1 MECPYFY
8 VLRGVSLMKRV
19 FKSFIYYL
27 TIFSIIL
34 LSLVVSPI
42 TVYSSD
48 FATDLS
54 EYLGRTATDDDI
66 HNFSLIISTLKTD
79 GLSDEGIAGILGNVA
94 VEGGAGSIFAIEGYS
109 GKTCISGEKYTEFE
123 LGKSYDYGTT
133 KPSLYMNDDNKTMG
147 GEGHGICQWSFGRAT
162 GLSDFA
168 ASHSEFKHVTVTH
181 WVKDYDSDWFQGT
194 YNIPDIA
201 GQVLW
206 MLEEMNTS
214 YTSTKSDMVSATNA
228 RTAAKSF
235 HDSYEG
241 SAGYTDNRAD
251 YAELAL
257 VAVKSCPG
265 VVAVNSIDAAN
276 ICTGAVNAGIW
287 TEEELSSF
295 VKLNDEDDLIPLLD
309 GAIRSMLTQSDV
321 ESLANWERNVN
332 NNTSDSGAIHYLRIF
347 VMFMGII
354 LIVWSVFIYLSYW
367 FDRINNF
374 ADVDLLGILTFNK
387 LHISDTEE
395 ECTFH
400 LKTLG
405 KTDKKTV
412 NHKAICTVSITGI
425 CFGTLI
431 VSGVLYRLLNSFI
444 NLVLRILGTV

>member
-1 MECPYFY
+1 
-8 VLRGVSLMKRV
+8 MKRV
-19 FKSFIYYL
+19 FKYIVYYL
-27 TIFSIIL
+27 SILSIIVS
-34 LSLVVSPI
+34 SLVFNPI
-42 TVYSSD
+42 MVYAGD

-54 EYLGRTATDDDI
+54 AYLGRTATDDDI
-66 HNFSLIISTLKTD
+66 HNFSLIITTLKTS
-79 GLSDEGIAGILGNVA
+79 GLSDAGIAGILGNVA
-94 VEGGAGSIFAIEGYS
+94 CEGGAGSIFAIEGYS
-109 GKTCISGEKYTEFE
+109 GKTCITGETYAEFE
-123 LGKSYDYGTT
+123 LGNSYDYGTT
-133 KPSLYMNDDNKTMG
+133 KPSVYTYDNGETMG
-147 GEGHGICQWSFGRAT
+147 GQGHGICQWSFVRAE
-162 GLSDFA
+162 GLSNFA

-181 WVKDYDSDWFQGT
+181 WLKERTSDWKQGT

-228 RTAAKSF
+228 RDAAKSF
-235 HDSYEG
+235 HNSYEK
-241 SAGYTDNRAD
+241 SAVENIEERAD

-257 VAVKSCPG
+257 VAIRSCTG
-265 VVAVNSIDAAN
+265 VVGGDGRDAAN
-276 ICTGAVNAGIW
+276 IGKGAVSAGIW
-287 TEEELSSF
+287 KEEDLAAF
-295 VKLNDEDDLIPLLD
+295 VKLNETDLTPYLDDAL
-309 GAIRSMLTQSDV
+309 RSKLTQLDV
-321 ESLANWERNVN
+321 ESLANWERNIH

-354 LIVWSVFIYLSYW
+354 LIVWSVFIYLAYW

-374 ADVDLLGILTFNK
+374 IDLDFLGILTFNK

-405 KTDKKTV
+405 KTEKKTV
-412 NHKAICTVSITGI
+412 NHRAVCIVSITGI

-431 VSGVLYRLLNSFI
+431 VSGTLYKILNIFTNLVFRLLGK
-444 NLVLRILGTV
+444 V

>member
-1 MECPYFY
+1 
-8 VLRGVSLMKRV
+8 MKRV
-19 FKSFIYYL
+19 FKYIMYYL
-27 TIFSIIL
+27 TILSIIVS
-34 LSLVVSPI
+34 SLAFNPI
-42 TVYSSD
+42 MVYAGD
-48 FATDLS
+48 FASDLS
-54 EYLGRTATDDDI
+54 TYLGRTANDDDI
-66 HNFSLIISTLKTD
+66 HNFSLIITTLKTD

-123 LGKSYDYGTT
+123 LGNSYDYGTT
-133 KPSLYMNDDNKTMG
+133 KPSLYTNKDNKTMG

-168 ASHSEFKHVTVTH
+168 ASHTEFKHVTVKH
-181 WVKDYDSDWFQGT
+181 WVKDYDSGWFQGT

-214 YTSTKSDMVSATNA
+214 YTSTKSAMVSATNA
-228 RTAAKSF
+228 RDAAKSF

-241 SAGYTDNRAD
+241 SSGYTDDRAD

-257 VAVKSCPG
+257 VAVKSCTG
-265 VVAVNSIDAAN
+265 VVGGDGKDAAN
-276 ICTGAVNAGIW
+276 IGNGAVNSGIW
-287 TEEELSSF
+287 TEEKLSAF
-295 VKLNDEDDLIPLLD
+295 VKLNEVDLTPLLD
-309 GAIRSMLTQSDV
+309 DAVRGKLTQSDV
-321 ESLANWERNVN
+321 ENLANWERNIN

-367 FDRINNF
+367 FDRVNNF
-374 ADVDLLGILTFNK
+374 IDIDLLGILTFNK

-412 NHKAICTVSITGI
+412 NHRAVCIVCITGI

-431 VSGVLYRLLNSFI
+431 VSGVLYKLLNSFI
-444 NLVLRILGTV
+444 NIVLRILGGF